1 MPVERTFDAMGT
13 WCHAVLRGVDSSMLD
28 DVESDVAELQELW
41 SRFEEDSELS
51 RLNAR
56 PGVPRRVSAAT
67 RQLAQRAL
75 IGWRLSGGLFD
86 PFQAD
91 RMAAVG
97 YGRDFDELEPVR
109 RPVAAPRRSLSAR
122 PVVIDRKHNT
132 LTVASGAGLDSGG
145 IGKGFAADLVA
156 VRALA
161 RGATGALV
169 NLGGDLR
176 CVGLAPE
183 GGWRISLDDAWR
195 PGEPSDVTI
204 KLQEGSI
211 CTSSPLR
218 RSWSY
223 SDGSRGNHLLDPRTG
238 LSVGDR
244 IAAVSVIA
252 PQGWLAE
259 VLTKTLL
266 LAPRRRAAAL
276 LRRHQAGAVITYRD
290 GARVQLP

>member
-1 MPVERTFDAMGT
+1 
-13 WCHAVLRGVDSSMLD
+13 MLD
-28 DVESDVAELQELW
+28 EIEADVAELQARW

-51 RLNAR
+51 SLNAR
-56 PGVPRRVSAAT
+56 PGVPHRVSVAT

-75 IGWRLSGGLFD
+75 VGWRLSGGLFD
-86 PFQAD
+86 PFQAG
-91 RMAAVG
+91 RMSAVG
-97 YGRDFDELEPVR
+97 YGRDFDELEQVGP
-109 RPVAAPRRSLSAR
+109 PVADRRRSLPAR
-122 PVVIDRKHNT
+122 PVVIDRKRNT
-132 LTVASGAGLDSGG
+132 VTVAAGVELDSGG
-145 IGKGFAADLVA
+145 IGKGFAADVVA
-156 VRALA
+156 LRALA
-161 RGATGALV
+161 RGAHGALV

-176 CVGLAPE
+176 CAGLAPE
-183 GGWRISLDDAWR
+183 GGWRISLDDAWQ

-204 KLQEGSI
+204 KLREGSI

-218 RSWSY
+218 RSWNY

-238 LSVGDR
+238 LSISDR

-266 LAPRRRAAAL
+266 LAPQRRATVL